1 MPSTA
6 LTSFAPAADAARHLD
21 LADYVGAAGWARL
34 PAAVRRRFGAG
45 HPDVDYTCRMD
56 LRCSAIGRI
65 YASLSRAFG
74 SPLTSLQARGLAA
87 TVRVRG
93 NDQGGVMW
101 ERVFGEAAN
110 GATGAA
116 IVRSTKEPGAE
127 GQLTERTDGGLAMA
141 LDVFEENGT
150 LVFQSRR
157 FFLALGPLRIP
168 VPQWLSPGQCR
179 VTHTDLGGG
188 DFRFTL
194 SMQHPLWGE
203 TFHQSGVFTD
213 PLQVE

>member
-6 LTSFAPAADAARHLD
+6 LPSFAPAANAVRHID

-45 HPDVDYTCRMD
+45 HPDVDYTGRMD
-56 LRCSAIGRI
+56 LRCSGIGRV

-74 SPLTSLQARGLAA
+74 SPLTGLQAWGLAA
-87 TVRVRG
+87 TVRVRS
-93 NDQGGVMW
+93 NRQGGVVW
-101 ERVFGEAAN
+101 ERVFGEAA
-110 GATGAA
+110 GAA
-116 IVRSTKEPGAE
+116 TVRSTKEPGTG

-141 LDVFEENGT
+141 LDVFEEDGS

-157 FFLALGPLRIP
+157 FFLAMGRLRIP

-194 SMQHPLWGE
+194 SMAHPLWGE
-203 TFHQSGVFTD
+203 TFYQSGVFTD
-213 PLQVE
+213 PLHVE

>member
-6 LTSFAPAADAARHLD
+6 LTSFAPAAHAARHLD

-45 HPDVDYTCRMD
+45 HPDVDYTGRMD

-93 NDQGGVMW
+93 NGQGGVVW

>member
-6 LTSFAPAADAARHLD
+6 LTSFAPAAHAARHLD

-45 HPDVDYTCRMD
+45 HPDVDYAGRMD
-56 LRCSAIGRI
+56 LRCSATGRI
-65 YASLSRAFG
+65 YAGLSHAFG

-93 NDQGGVMW
+93 NDQGGVVW

-141 LDVFEENGT
+141 LDVFEEDGT

-194 SMQHPLWGE
+194 SMRHPLWGE
-203 TFHQSGVFTD
+203 TFYQSGVFSD

>member
-6 LTSFAPAADAARHLD
+6 LTSYAPAADAARHLD

-45 HPDVDYTCRMD
+45 HPDVDYTGRMD
-56 LRCSAIGRI
+56 LRCSRIGRI

-74 SPLTSLQARGLAA
+74 SPLTSLQARGLVA

-93 NDQGGVMW
+93 NGLGGVVW
-101 ERVFGEAAN
+101 ERVFGD
-110 GATGAA
+110 ATGAA
-116 IVRSTKEPGAE
+116 TVRSTKEPGAE
-127 GQLTERTDGGLAMA
+127 DQLTERTDGGLAMA
-141 LDVFEENGT
+141 LDVFEEDGS

-157 FFLALGPLRIP
+157 FFLALGALRIP

-203 TFHQSGVFTD
+203 TFYQSGVFSD

>member
-6 LTSFAPAADAARHLD
+6 LTSLAPAAGAARHLD

-45 HPDVDYTCRMD
+45 HPDVDYTGRMD
-56 LRCSAIGRI
+56 LRCSRIGRV
-65 YASLSRAFG
+65 YALLSRAFG
-74 SPLTSLQARGLAA
+74 SPLTGLQAWGLAA

-93 NDQGGVMW
+93 NGQGGVVW
-101 ERVFGEAAN
+101 ERVFGD
-110 GATGAA
+110 ATGAA
-116 IVRSTKEPGAE
+116 GAATVRSTKEPGTGA
-127 GQLTERTDGGLAMA
+127 QLTERTDGGLAMA
-141 LDVFEENGT
+141 LDVFEEDGN

-157 FFLALGPLRIP
+157 FFLALGRLRVP

-194 SMQHPLWGE
+194 SMAHPLWGE
-203 TFHQSGVFTD
+203 TFYQSGVFTD
-213 PLQVE
+213 PCQGE

>member
-6 LTSFAPAADAARHLD
+6 LTSFALAADASRHLD
-21 LADYVGAAGWARL
+21 LADHVGAAGWARL

-45 HPDVDYTCRMD
+45 HPNVDYTGRMD
-56 LRCSAIGRI
+56 LRCSGIGRI
-65 YASLSRAFG
+65 YAGLSRAFG
-74 SPLTSLQARGLAA
+74 SPLTGLQARGLAA

-93 NDQGGVMW
+93 NGQGGVVW
-101 ERVFGEAAN
+101 ERVFGNAA
-110 GATGAA
+110 GAA

-141 LDVFEENGT
+141 LDVFEEDGS

-157 FFLALGPLRIP
+157 FFLALGPLHIP
-168 VPQWLSPGQCR
+168 VPHWLSPGQCR

-194 SMQHPLWGE
+194 SMRHPLWGE
-203 TFHQSGVFTD
+203 TFHQSGVFSD
-213 PLQVE
+213 PLQAE

>member
-6 LTSFAPAADAARHLD
+6 LTSYAPAADAARHLD

-45 HPDVDYTCRMD
+45 HPDVDYTGRMD
-56 LRCSAIGRI
+56 LCCSRIGRI
-65 YASLSRAFG
+65 YAGLSRAFG
-74 SPLTSLQARGLAA
+74 SPLTSLQARDLVA

-93 NDQGGVMW
+93 NGLGGVVW
-101 ERVFGEAAN
+101 ERVFGN
-110 GATGAA
+110 ATGAA
-116 IVRSTKEPGAE
+116 TVRSTKEPGAQ

-141 LDVFEENGT
+141 LDVFEEDGS

-168 VPQWLSPGQCR
+168 VPHWLSPGQCR

-194 SMQHPLWGE
+194 SMRHPLWGE
-203 TFHQSGVFTD
+203 TFHQSGAFTD

>member
-1 MPSTA
+1 
-6 LTSFAPAADAARHLD
+6 
-21 LADYVGAAGWARL
+21 
-34 PAAVRRRFGAG
+34 
-45 HPDVDYTCRMD
+45 
-56 LRCSAIGRI
+56 
-65 YASLSRAFG
+65 
-74 SPLTSLQARGLAA
+74 
-87 TVRVRG
+87 
-93 NDQGGVMW
+93 
-101 ERVFGEAAN
+101 
-110 GATGAA
+110 
-116 IVRSTKEPGAE
+116 
-127 GQLTERTDGGLAMA
+127 MA
-141 LDVFEENGT
+141 LDVFEEDVT

>member
-1 MPSTA
+1 MPSTI
-6 LTSFAPAADAARHLD
+6 LTSFAPAADTARHLD
-21 LADYVGAAGWARL
+21 LAEYVGAAGWARL

-45 HPDVDYTCRMD
+45 HPDVDYTGRMD
-56 LRCSAIGRI
+56 LRCSGIGRI
-65 YASLSRAFG
+65 YAGLSRAFG
-74 SPLTSLQARGLAA
+74 SPLTGLQVRGLAA

-93 NDQGGVMW
+93 NGRGGVVW
-101 ERVFGEAAN
+101 ERVFGDAAN
-110 GATGAA
+110 GAASAA
-116 IVRSTKEPGAE
+116 TVRSTKEPGTG

-141 LDVFEENGT
+141 LDVFEEEGS

-168 VPQWLSPGQCR
+168 VPHWLSPGRCR

-188 DFRFTL
+188 DFRFSL
-194 SMQHPLWGE
+194 SMRHPLWGE

-213 PLQVE
+213 PVQGE

>member
-1 MPSTA
+1 MPSSA
-6 LTSFAPAADAARHLD
+6 LTSPTPAAAAVRHLD

-45 HPDVDYTCRMD
+45 HPDVDYSGRME
-56 LRCSAIGRI
+56 LRCSAIGRL
-65 YASLSRAFG
+65 YAGLSRAFG
-74 SPLTSLQARGLAA
+74 SPLTGLQAHGLAA

-93 NDQGGVMW
+93 NGRGGVVW
-101 ERVFGEAAN
+101 ERVFGDSAN
-110 GATGAA
+110 NAT
-116 IVRSTKEPGAE
+116 VRSTKEPGTG

-141 LDVFEENGT
+141 LDVFEEDGS

-157 FFLALGPLRIP
+157 FFLALGRLCIP
-168 VPQWLSPGQCR
+168 VPAWLSPGRCR

-194 SMQHPLWGE
+194 SMAHPLWGE
-203 TFHQSGVFTD
+203 TFYQSGVFTD
-213 PLQVE
+213 PLHVE

>member
-1 MPSTA
+1 MQSAP
-6 LTSFAPAADAARHLD
+6 LTSFLPRAEAARHLD
-21 LADYVGAAGWARL
+21 LAGYVGAAGWARL

-45 HPDVDYTCRMD
+45 HPDVDYTGRMD
-56 LRCSAIGRI
+56 LRCSSVGRV
-65 YASLSRAFG
+65 YAVLARAFG
-74 SPLTSLQARGLAA
+74 SPLTSLQARGLST

-93 NDQGGVMW
+93 NGQGGVVW
-101 ERVFGEAAN
+101 ERVFGEAASA
-110 GATGAA
+110 AT
-116 IVRSTKEPGAE
+116 VRSTKEPGPG

-141 LDVFEENGT
+141 LDVFEEDGT

-168 VPQWLSPGQCR
+168 VPPWLSPGQCR

-188 DFRFTL
+188 DFRFSL

-213 PLQVE
+213 PFQGE